1 MHYGTCQHILSNA
14 NGSGVLFRLS
24 NSSWRKLRSCC
35 RVSLFLNLHGT
46 ESGHDFLFLL
56 LHSLKGRM
64 YLMRPPLLFLLK
76 IKRKHHFQQRTL
88 RILMAV
94 EIEVTRSFLTIIQFK
109 LGFSK
114 INCVPLILQCC
125 VQRKL
130 SFNTVVQAIL
140 TNQLINPLKFRIIKP
155 ISQKT

>member
-1 MHYGTCQHILSNA
+1 
-14 NGSGVLFRLS
+14 
-24 NSSWRKLRSCC
+24 
-35 RVSLFLNLHGT
+35 
-46 ESGHDFLFLL
+46 
-56 LHSLKGRM
+56 M